1 MFSLIQTHHSLGKAT
16 RRSKQSSQRN
26 HRWCWNRQTVGRNH
40 QVSLVIPLTHVETQG
55 WTPIVSFHN
64 IQTFHRFKFD
74 VCYPNLIPKT
84 WNCYTRKWLYILL
97 GINWCFW
104 SGQEAS
110 HGAIFSPSLWGST
123 LLEYPSIKSSES
135 AKKGVR
141 LTTQLLMPFLLF
153 VCRVSSLEFVWAIP
167 FEKINR
173 FKCRLN

>member
-64 IQTFHRFKFD
+64 IHIFHRFKWFKFD

-84 WNCYTRKWLYILL
+84 WNCYTRKWLYILP

-104 SGQEAS
+104 CNRLWLQQSIWTGGISGRTKTSNQAWRYLSQGYGFYPPWVSQCRKFNEHSDYIPAS
-110 HGAIFSPSLWGST
+110 NPI
-123 LLEYPSIKSSES
+123 
-135 AKKGVR
+135 
-141 LTTQLLMPFLLF
+141 
-153 VCRVSSLEFVWAIP
+153 
-167 FEKINR
+167 
-173 FKCRLN
+173 